1 MRKYKELKDKLCEEL
16 DEITH
21 EIVRKSGL
29 NEKEI
34 ETVHK
39 LTDTIKNIDKIC
51 MIEEDGYS
59 GDGEWTASGNYGRGN
74 SYAGRRRD
82 SMGRYSRDGSKEH
95 MLSKLED
102 MMHNA
107 DNDKMK
113 SAIRK
118 CINEIERD

>member
-1 MRKYKELKDKLCEEL
+1 MHELKDLKEKFHEEL
-16 DEITH
+16 RKIA
-21 EIVRKSGL
+21 RKSDLSAGDL
-29 NEKEI
+29 

-51 MIEEDGYS
+51 MFEEDGYS
-59 GDGEWTASGNYGRGN
+59 GDGEWTASGNYGN
-74 SYAGRRRD
+74 SYASRRRN
-82 SMGRYSRDGSKEH
+82 SMGRSSRDGSKEH

-107 DNDKMK
+107 DSDRMK

>member
-21 EIVRKSGL
+21 EIVHKSGL
-29 NEKEI
+29 NEKEL
-34 ETVHK
+34 ETVHN
-39 LTDTIKNIDKIC
+39 LIDSMYKIH
-51 MIEEDGYS
+51 MLDEDDGYS
-59 GDGEWTASGNYGRGN
+59 GDGEWTASGNYG
-74 SYAGRRRD
+74 SRRRD
-82 SMGRYSRDGSKEH
+82 SMGRSSRDGSKEH

-107 DNDKMK
+107 DSDRMK

>member
-51 MIEEDGYS
+51 MIEDDGYS
-59 GDGEWTASGNYGRGN
+59 GDGEWTANGNYGRSN
-74 SYAGRRRD
+74 R
-82 SMGRYSRDGSKEH
+82 RYSRDGGKEK
-95 MLSKLED
+95 MISRLES
-102 MMHNA
+102 MM
-107 DNDKMK
+107 DDSDSEKTK
-113 SAIRK
+113 SAIRR
-118 CINEIERD
+118 CISEIERT

>member
-1 MRKYKELKDKLCEEL
+1 MHALKELKEKFHDEL
-16 DEITH
+16 EKIA
-21 EIVRKSGL
+21 RKPEMSAGDL
-29 NEKEI
+29 
-34 ETVHK
+34 ETAHK

-51 MIEEDGYS
+51 MLEDDGYS
-59 GDGEWTASGNYGRGN
+59 GDGEWTARGNYGS
-74 SYAGRRRD
+74 SYAGRKRD

-102 MMHNA
+102 MMHDA
-107 DNDKMK
+107 ESDRMK

>member
-1 MRKYKELKDKLCEEL
+1 MHEIKEKFHDELERIGHKSDFSDRDVEMIHNLIDTIYKIHMLKD
-16 DEITH
+16 D
-21 EIVRKSGL
+21 
-29 NEKEI
+29 
-34 ETVHK
+34 
-39 LTDTIKNIDKIC
+39 
-51 MIEEDGYS
+51 DGYS
-59 GDGEWTASGNYGRGN
+59 GNGEWTAHGN

-82 SMGRYSRDGSKEH
+82 SMGRSSRDGIKEH

-107 DNDKMK
+107 DNDRMK